1 MIDMEMTSKKII
13 EVLFN
18 LIIVI
23 LFDHPLFLILYT
35 QLSGIDLQN
44 LIAMNT
50 YCYIMFIKS
59 FIYPYIVI
67 YFAHRFYLILYTQ
80 LSGIDLQ
87 NLIAM
92 NPYLNIMYIKSF
104 ISPFIGFYVLQL
116 KEKLIKDRKV
126 ETIILQLILLANGLF
141 ILENA
146 TFSVSIFILSFYLC
160 YHWKIKISDLFQYFK
175 KKYYSSKN
183 YLISIGL
190 LLMAVTIRI
199 MIKFVSNI

>member
-1 MIDMEMTSKKII
+1 MEMTSKKII

-18 LIIVI
+18 LVIVI
-23 LFDHPLFLILYT
+23 LFAHPF
-35 QLSGIDLQN
+35 
-44 LIAMNT
+44 
-50 YCYIMFIKS
+50 F
-59 FIYPYIVI
+59 
-67 YFAHRFYLILYTQ
+67 LILYTQ

-92 NPYLNIMYIKSF
+92 NPYWNIMFIKSF

-126 ETIILQLILLANGLF
+126 EIIILQLIVLAIGLF
-141 ILENA
+141 IMENT
-146 TFSVSIFILSFYLC
+146 TFSVSIFILSFYLF

-175 KKYYSSKN
+175 KKDFSFKD

>member
-23 LFDHPLFLILYT
+23 LFAHPF
-35 QLSGIDLQN
+35 
-44 LIAMNT
+44 
-50 YCYIMFIKS
+50 F
-59 FIYPYIVI
+59 
-67 YFAHRFYLILYTQ
+67 LILYTQ

-92 NPYLNIMYIKSF
+92 NPYWNIMFIMSF

-116 KEKLIKDRKV
+116 KEKLIKDSKV
-126 ETIILQLILLANGLF
+126 EIIILQLIVLSIGLF
-141 ILENA
+141 IMKN
-146 TFSVSIFILSFYLC
+146 TKFSVTIYILSLYLFYHC
-160 YHWKIKISDLFQYFK
+160 QIKISDLFKYFK
-175 KKYYSSKN
+175 KKDFSFKD

-199 MIKFVSNI
+199 MINFVSNI